1 MINAVYTVVNFY
13 DLMKKINVIDTFN
26 LNSYIYLSTYTT
38 LINSYGFFF
47 FRCVGH
53 AEMPINC
60 YEETN
65 PHAPFP
71 QCCPRQVC
79 KGDAGFNQTK
89 SQLFGK

>member
-26 LNSYIYLSTYTT
+26 LNSSIYLSTYTT
-38 LINSYGFFF
+38 SINSYGVS

-53 AEMPINC
+53 TEMPINC

-65 PHAPFP
+65 THAPFP